1 MYSRFFSH
9 QAKMGAKAYKLM
21 LPQLKSLCD
30 FFGVDRRGLSSKDDV
45 VDQLLDFLSEPSAET
60 LVSTSKKGGATKST
74 KKSKSK
80 RNSSKSKKDGDA
92 DDDDDLEEEIDKD
105 HPDYDDVDDDKL
117 KADNGK
123 AGQMPSQD
131 KLRKWVRAYVR
142 CFHETKLTVN
152 HALEVAS
159 EKFGVDL
166 TPKKADLRKLLI
178 DEL

>member
-1 MYSRFFSH
+1 
-9 QAKMGAKAYKLM
+9 MGAKAYKLT

-30 FFGVDRRGLSSKDDV
+30 FFGVDRRSVTSKDDV

-60 LVSTSKKGGATKST
+60 LVSST
-74 KKSKSK
+74 KKKGAKNAKKKKSK
-80 RNSSKSKKDGDA
+80 RNFSKAKNDGAGDSE
-92 DDDDDLEEEIDKD
+92 DDDDKDDVIDKD
-105 HPDYDDVDDDKL
+105 DPDYDDVDDDKL
-117 KADNGK
+117 KVEDEGTNGK
-123 AGQMPSQD
+123 STKIPNQD

-152 HALEVAS
+152 HALEIAS

-166 TPKKADLRKLLI
+166 TPKKAELRKLLI